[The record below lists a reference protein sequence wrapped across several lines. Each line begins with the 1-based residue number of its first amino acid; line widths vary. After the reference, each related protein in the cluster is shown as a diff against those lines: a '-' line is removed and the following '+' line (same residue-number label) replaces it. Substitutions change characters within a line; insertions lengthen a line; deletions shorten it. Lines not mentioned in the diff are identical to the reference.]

1 MKNFLIGFS
10 IFLLWF
16 PAMAQEYSI
25 NGTITGLE
33 NKEVYLLR
41 ISGDQ
46 RRVIDTAQTDLTGSF
61 EFPLPS
67 DFPVGQYA
75 VITGPGRLV
84 ELLFNHENIRF
95 ITTGNSKDDQV
106 QIIES
111 IENMIYYDYL
121 DIKGTNLYKL
131 DLLNP
136 VVQYYPKDD
145 PFYEKTLAK
154 VRLLQSQV
162 SERAAELIQN
172 NPNTLSASVI
182 RVDQPI
188 FANPEL
194 SLEEQ
199 TAYLKANY
207 FSDTDFLDTLLLNT
221 NILTGKIIAYL
232 TLYQKKGMSQ
242 EQLEDQLIM
251 AVDTVLS
258 KAFVEQRTYEFVVE
272 FLIKGFE
279 AIGFERGLEH
289 IANQNMLADLCVN
302 TEKKKSL
309 ENKIELIRRLSLGQ
323 PAPDFSFIDM
333 DGKTSR
339 LSEINAEKTLLVF
352 WASWCPH
359 CKDILPT
366 LKDYYDPAHTDK
378 LEIVA
383 VSIDENRDEWERA
396 VKELGFNWINVAELK
411 GWDSEIG
418 ELYGLAATP
427 TFFVLDREKKIIGKP
442 SNERELRGM
451 MSEE

>member
-1 MKNFLIGFS
+1 MKKYLVGFS
-10 IFLLWF
+10 ILLLWF
-16 PAMAQEYSI
+16 SVLGQEYSI

-33 NKEVYLLR
+33 NKEVYLMR

-61 EFPLPS
+61 EFPLS
-67 DFPVGQYA
+67 ADFPVGQYA

-84 ELLFNHENIRF
+84 ELLFNRENIRF
-95 ITTGNSKDDQV
+95 VTTGNSKDDQV

-136 VVQYYPKDD
+136 VVQYYPEDD
-145 PFYEKTLAK
+145 PFYDKTLAK

-162 SERAAELIQN
+162 SERAAELIEN

-182 RVDQPI
+182 RVDQPV

-194 SLEEQ
+194 SMEEQ
-199 TAYLKANY
+199 AAYLKAHY
-207 FSDTDFLDTLLLNT
+207 FSATDFQDTLLLNT

-242 EQLEDQLIM
+242 EQLEEQLIM

-258 KAFVEQRTYEFVVE
+258 KAFVEQTTYEFVVE

-289 IANQNMLADLCVN
+289 IANQNMLSELCVN
-302 TEKKKSL
+302 TEKKKAL
-309 ENKIELIRRLSLGQ
+309 ENRIELIRRLAIGK
-323 PAPDFSFIDM
+323 PAPDFSFTDM
-333 DGKTSR
+333 DGHASR
-339 LSEINAEKTLLVF
+339 LSEIQSEKTLLVF

-359 CKDILPT
+359 CEAILPV
-366 LKDYYDPAHTDK
+366 LKEYYDPDNTEK

-383 VSIDENRDEWERA
+383 VSIDENREAWKNA
-396 VKELGFNWINVAELK
+396 VKGLGFNWINVAELK

-427 TFFVLDREKKIIGKP
+427 TFFVLDRDKNII
-442 SNERELRGM
+442 
-451 MSEE
+451 